1 MDKYRWNILGLSEL
15 RWKGFG
21 EITVGNNHKLFYSGK
36 NDKHEYGVG
45 FLVNKEIVNTVISCT
60 PVSSRIILLRV
71 KATPFNIT
79 IVQIYAPTSAHDEQ
93 ETDQF
98 YSKVQEQLDKA
109 PKQDIKLVLGD
120 FNAKV
125 GKDSINSCSRYMGE
139 SCNDSTNENGEKLL
153 EFAAYNDMIL
163 ANTLG
168 KHKKSRCTTWHSP
181 DGQTA
186 NQIDYILI
194 DRRFKSSVCTA
205 RTRTF
210 PKADVG
216 SDHDLVMMT
225 FKIHLKQIKK
235 QAPSR
240 IKFNLEKL
248 NDPEVAE
255 MFKAQVGGKF
265 APLLALTEDPSNIE
279 NIVETFNNTI
289 IEAASETLGKARNK
303 KQPWMTD
310 EILAICDERRRLKP
324 YRKTQEKKVEYRAI
338 NRQVKQVIKSAKE
351 AWIEDQCNTIND
363 CLVKNNSKQ
372 AYDLVK
378 KLTGEDKGRAIMI
391 QDSGGKD
398 LVEEQEIIGRWTEYC
413 EELYT
418 HQDRGDPSVL
428 TCPEQLEEEP
438 LPILREEVV
447 EAIKTLKPG
456 KAPGVDNI
464 TSELLIAGGDAVV
477 DVLHSVCNH
486 TWKTGEWPSKWT
498 RSLIITI
505 PKKGNSKKCENYRT
519 ISLISH
525 ASKVMLRIILN
536 RLQPQAEHIISE
548 EQAGFRAG
556 RSTVEQIFNLNI
568 LCQKYKQHNQDLY
581 HIFIDYKKAF
591 DRVWHAA
598 LFATMKKYN
607 ISPNLIRVIASLYES
622 ATSAVLFNG
631 KVGRWFC
638 TTIGVRQG
646 CLLSPTL
653 FNLFLEMIMTEALE
667 LHEGSVSVGGRSITN
682 LRFADDIDGLAGSEQ
697 ELFNLTNAINSAS
710 TRYGMEINGEKTKIM
725 TNNPAG
731 FKEEMILNNETVEV
745 VNKFKYLGS
754 IISDKGSKPEIVARL
769 GQATKAIC
777 KLQRIWKSRTISLTH
792 KLKLINSL
800 VHSVFLYGCETWT
813 LTADLEKRITSFE
826 MKCFRRILNITFRD
840 HITNQAVR
848 DRLAPILG
856 NRDDLLTSVKKRK
869 LKWYGHVSRGHGMA
883 TTILQG
889 TVPGGR
895 KPGRQKL
902 RWEDN
907 VKEWTGLTLPE
918 THVLTKDRE
927 AWQKLVR
934 EINGAPT
941 TNNG

>member
-1 MDKYRWNILGLSEL
+1 
-15 RWKGFG
+15 
-21 EITVGNNHKLFYSGK
+21 
-36 NDKHEYGVG
+36 
-45 FLVNKEIVNTVISCT
+45 
-60 PVSSRIILLRV
+60 
-71 KATPFNIT
+71 
-79 IVQIYAPTSAHDEQ
+79 
-93 ETDQF
+93 
-98 YSKVQEQLDKA
+98 
-109 PKQDIKLVLGD
+109 
-120 FNAKV
+120 
-125 GKDSINSCSRYMGE
+125 
-139 SCNDSTNENGEKLL
+139 
-153 EFAAYNDMIL
+153 
-163 ANTLG
+163 
-168 KHKKSRCTTWHSP
+168 
-181 DGQTA
+181 
-186 NQIDYILI
+186 
-194 DRRFKSSVCTA
+194 
-205 RTRTF
+205 
-210 PKADVG
+210 
-216 SDHDLVMMT
+216 
-225 FKIHLKQIKK
+225 
-235 QAPSR
+235 
-240 IKFNLEKL
+240 
-248 NDPEVAE
+248 

-310 EILAICDERRRLKP
+310 EILTICDERRRLKP

-581 HIFIDYKKAF
+581 HIFIDYCMNQQQAQC
-591 DRVWHAA
+591 
-598 LFATMKKYN
+598 
-607 ISPNLIRVIASLYES
+607 SS
-622 ATSAVLFNG
+622 
-631 KVGRWFC
+631 
-638 TTIGVRQG
+638 
-646 CLLSPTL
+646 
-653 FNLFLEMIMTEALE
+653 
-667 LHEGSVSVGGRSITN
+667 
-682 LRFADDIDGLAGSEQ
+682 
-697 ELFNLTNAINSAS
+697 
-710 TRYGMEINGEKTKIM
+710 MEK
-725 TNNPAG
+725 
-731 FKEEMILNNETVEV
+731 
-745 VNKFKYLGS
+745 
-754 IISDKGSKPEIVARL
+754 
-769 GQATKAIC
+769 
-777 KLQRIWKSRTISLTH
+777 
-792 KLKLINSL
+792 
-800 VHSVFLYGCETWT
+800 
-813 LTADLEKRITSFE
+813 
-826 MKCFRRILNITFRD
+826 
-840 HITNQAVR
+840 
-848 DRLAPILG
+848 
-856 NRDDLLTSVKKRK
+856 
-869 LKWYGHVSRGHGMA
+869 
-883 TTILQG
+883 
-889 TVPGGR
+889 
-895 KPGRQKL
+895 
-902 RWEDN
+902 
-907 VKEWTGLTLPE
+907 
-918 THVLTKDRE
+918 
-927 AWQKLVR
+927 
-934 EINGAPT
+934 
-941 TNNG
+941 